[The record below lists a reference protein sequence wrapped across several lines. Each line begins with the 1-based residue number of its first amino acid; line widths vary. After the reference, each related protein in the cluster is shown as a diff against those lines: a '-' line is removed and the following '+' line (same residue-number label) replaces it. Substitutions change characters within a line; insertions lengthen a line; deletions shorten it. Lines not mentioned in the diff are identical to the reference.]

1 MNRKK
6 QVINMILKWIGINR
20 ALPQPKT
27 DVLCLYPNGSMRVQ
41 HYSGLYGT
49 HSLDHDLYGR
59 CIFWAC
65 LPSDEQIIKLLAA
78 NRAEEHAAAKR
89 ATELEKVKQEVEELW
104 QDV

>member
-6 QVINMILKWIGINR
+6 QVINMILQWIGINR

-41 HYSGLYGT
+41 HYSVQYGT
-49 HSLDHDLYGR
+49 HSLDHVLYGR
-59 CIFWAC
+59 CIFWAE

-78 NRAEEHAAAKR
+78 NRVEEHAAAKR
-89 ATELEKVKQEVEELW
+89 AAELEKAKQEVEELW
-104 QDV
+104 QVV

>member
-1 MNRKK
+1 
-6 QVINMILKWIGINR
+6 MILKWIGINR

-65 LPSDEQIIKLLAA
+65 LPSDEQIIKLPAE

-89 ATELEKVKQEVEELW
+89 AAELEQAKQEVEELW

>member
-1 MNRKK
+1 
-6 QVINMILKWIGINR
+6 MILQWIGINR

-49 HSLDHDLYGR
+49 HSLDHDFYGR
-59 CIFWAC
+59 CIFWAR
-65 LPSDEQIIKLLAA
+65 LPSDDQIVKLLAE

-89 ATELEKVKQEVEELW
+89 AAALEEAKREVE
-104 QDV
+104 

>member
-59 CIFWAC
+59 CIFWAR
-65 LPSDEQIIKLLAA
+65 LPSDE
-78 NRAEEHAAAKR
+78 
-89 ATELEKVKQEVEELW
+89 
-104 QDV
+104 